1 MMNNIY
7 LQYWQQTTDS
17 IKLLTNLVKT
27 NIEEYQRTQDIE
39 YIEYILES
47 LKEIIRLI
55 PLQKEYYEKTFTSD

>member
-27 NIEEYQRTQDIE
+27 NIEKYQRTQDIE

-55 PLQKEYYEKTFTSD
+55 PLQKEYYEKAFTSD